1 MGGGEVQVQRRL
13 LSGLT
18 LREYLSGFATRDN
31 YINTSRYSRGQFSAV
46 FSLSCV

>member
-31 YINTSRYSRGQFSAV
+31 YINTRYSRGQFSAV